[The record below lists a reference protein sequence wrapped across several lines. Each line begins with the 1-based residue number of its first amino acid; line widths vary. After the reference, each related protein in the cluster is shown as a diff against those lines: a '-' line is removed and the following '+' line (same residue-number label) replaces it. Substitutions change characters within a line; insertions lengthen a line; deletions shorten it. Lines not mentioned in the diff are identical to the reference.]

1 MLAVGVCAEITLVRD
16 RQMTEELVPK
26 TGKTRG
32 RPAQMKAGKGIN
44 VYLDPVTVTRAKQ
57 IGDGNLSAGLRIAVE
72 LAIERQYPS
81 D

>member
-1 MLAVGVCAEITLVRD
+1 MNRELA
-16 RQMTEELVPK
+16 PK

-32 RPAQMKAGKGIN
+32 RPAQMREGKGIN

-72 LAIERQYPS
+72 LATKRQKLS
-81 D
+81 E